1 MRNNYYISAML
12 YAILGLVAAIA
23 LFLLFRNDHD
33 DSYNRGETVR
43 KKARN
48 TRFVSEV
55 GKAFD
60 EARNDLKTELQ
71 ELLDTEDEV
80 LEDEEEQDLSFLDDV
95 EYFENLEEDT
105 ETFDISGLRY
115 HCNVYDCGTVTGIV
129 KPDPSDIHDSRA
141 QAVVRSDGK
150 LLGYIPR
157 TQLDWYEEF
166 NERNVICPFVGE
178 IEMDRTKSTL
188 TGEIKVILPAS
199 REFVEEEIEDGL

>member
-1 MRNNYYISAML
+1 MI
-12 YAILGLVAAIA
+12 YAILGLVAVIA

-33 DSYNRGETVR
+33 DSYNRGENVR
-43 KKARN
+43 KKASK
-48 TRFVSEV
+48 TRFVAEV

-60 EARNDLKTELQ
+60 EARNDLKTDLQ
-71 ELLDTEDEV
+71 ELLDTEDVV

-95 EYFENLEEDT
+95 EYFEDLEEDT

-141 QAVVRSDGK
+141 QAVIRSDGK

-166 NERNVICPFVGE
+166 NERSAICPFVGE